1 MRKLLLLLAATIGIL
16 SDNGYVI
23 TLCMAICA
31 LSIYLETKKEKDE
44 K

>member
-23 TLCMAICA
+23 TLCTGICVV
-31 LSIYLETKKEKDE
+31 LIYLETKKTEE
-44 K
+44 